1 MAVAQMTRE
10 DENFLN
16 RYELEGNVLI
26 NLRPAM
32 LKMLMCKFLGT
43 IPDWRSR
50 LMCKFC
56 LKPVYSVFSVH
67 NFYKIPGKPRRN
79 MF

>member
-32 LKMLMCKFLGT
+32 LKMLMCKFLH
-43 IPDWRSR
+43 ISNHV
-50 LMCKFC
+50 LMSMMSKY
-56 LKPVYSVFSVH
+56 P
-67 NFYKIPGKPRRN
+67 
-79 MF
+79 